1 MALTFNSYQELAQGT
16 DIALDGLFA
25 KYPDLPQDVKK
36 MLEMAYAGLGL
47 GESGEVQN
55 NVKKMIRDDHGV
67 VTDEKRDKIKGE
79 LGDQLWYIA
88 KMCEENGLKMGDVA
102 QFNLDKLY
110 SRKERG
116 VIQGSGDNR

>member
-102 QFNLDKLY
+102 
-110 SRKERG
+110 
-116 VIQGSGDNR
+116 